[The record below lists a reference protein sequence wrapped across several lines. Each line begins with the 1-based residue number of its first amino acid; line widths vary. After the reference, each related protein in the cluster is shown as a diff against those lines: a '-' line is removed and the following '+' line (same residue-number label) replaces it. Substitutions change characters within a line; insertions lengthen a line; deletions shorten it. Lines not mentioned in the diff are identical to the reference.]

1 MKRQPQKLLP
11 FLLAA
16 LLAGAMTWYYEVYV
30 HWNQSIFPLAVA
42 ATLLVFL
49 ALAASVVRPGKTR
62 KKWLAVLGWFVAFV
76 LIQQGVSFLINNVIH
91 NARGGARPAMR
102 VVLPLLAVLVLL
114 LLVKPLRALSRKVLL
129 AMVGIPLALLCVAW
143 AVWAVPAHRPLPEF
157 VPAEEAAP
165 TVVEKHSISGYTV
178 LDYGNTA
185 AANLIADTLS
195 QITGEIFPVRQG
207 APALGGDIM
216 VGYFGIA
223 DELAEEEYSIMAHHY
238 QTEQAER
245 DSILITGGS
254 PRAVLY
260 GAYRFLEE
268 YFDCHWYTDNLA
280 VIPQDPAEIAVGPEN
295 EYERYA
301 PPLEFRETDW
311 ISPRD
316 PVFSVAN
323 GLNGNVYRDL
333 PEELGGTVGYNG
345 GMCHTIINNF
355 LRPDDFFEMH
365 PDWYAWRES
374 GHKRVPRQL
383 CLTNPEVLE
392 EMIREVRAQLADGNG
407 QRIVSVTQDDNGDF
421 CQCENCKRVDE
432 EEGSHAG
439 TMLRF
444 VNAIADDVKDDYPDA
459 LIDTFAYQY
468 TRTPPK
474 HVRPLPNVIVRLCS
488 IECCFAHPLDDPN
501 CPDNTAFAG
510 DIKTWSEICDR
521 LYIWDY
527 TTNFGQYNCVYP
539 NFGVLQR
546 NMQFFVKHNVKGVY
560 EEGNYQAAQCDSEF
574 AALRAYLLARL
585 MMNPDIDY
593 DAEMN
598 GFLKAYYGGGWQYMR
613 EFIDLMCANA
623 GTPGPLGKHRKM
635 GIGPAPTDKALLNL
649 GPNQV
654 SYADRLWAKAI
665 ELAGSEACKQN
676 VLRSQLSWRFWKA
689 CNRAGE
695 FTRLQ
700 WVQRWQAANKKLYND
715 FKTFG
720 ITRYSEGSML
730 AEAPVTWWG
739 TPENWKG

>member
-30 HWNQSIFPLAVA
+30 HWNQSIFPFAVA

-49 ALAASVVRPGKTR
+49 ALAVSVVRPGKSR
-62 KKWLAVLGWFVAFV
+62 KKWLAVFGWFVGFV

-114 LLVKPLRALSRKVLL
+114 LLIKPLRALSRKVLL
-129 AMVGIPLALLCVAW
+129 AMVGIPLALVCVAW
-143 AVWAVPAHRPLPEF
+143 AVWAVPAYRPLPEF
-157 VPAEEAAP
+157 VPAEETAPAA
-165 TVVEKHSISGYTV
+165 VEKRSIA
-178 LDYGNTA
+178 DYKIIYDEGAGETEIV
-185 AANLIADTLS
+185 AANILADTLS
-195 QITGEIFPVRQG
+195 QITGLDYTAEQAAPTFSNEIHVGQG
-207 APALGGDIM
+207 GGPELGSD
-216 VGYFGIA
+216 GYFIR
-223 DELAEEEYSIMAHHY
+223 EEKGSI
-238 QTEQAER
+238 R
-245 DSILITGGS
+245 ISGG
-254 PRAVLY
+254 PRGVLY
-260 GAYRFLEE
+260 GVYRFLEE
-268 YFDCHWYTDNLA
+268 YFDCHWYTHELA
-280 VIPQDPAEIAVGPEN
+280 VIPQGPAEIEAVR
-295 EYERYA
+295 YEQYV

-333 PEELGGTVGYNG
+333 PEELGGMVGYNG

-355 LRPDDFFEMH
+355 LRPDDFFETH
-365 PDWYAWRES
+365 PDWYAYRES

-407 QRIVSVTQDDNGDF
+407 QRIVSVTQDDNQDY
-421 CQCENCKRVDE
+421 CQCAECKRVDE

-444 VNAIADDVKDDYPDA
+444 VNAIADNIKDDYPDA

-468 TRTPPK
+468 TRTPPE

-488 IECCFAHPLDDPN
+488 IECCFAHPLDDPG

-527 TTNFGQYNCVYP
+527 TTNYGQYNCVYP

-585 MMNPDIDY
+585 MMNPDIDC
-593 DAEMN
+593 DAEMD

-623 GTPGPLGKHRKM
+623 GTPGPFGKHRKM
-635 GIGPAPTDKALLNL
+635 SIGPAPTDKGLLNL

-654 SYADRLWAKAI
+654 DYADKLWAKAI
-665 ELAGSEACKQN
+665 ELAGSEACEQN

-700 WVQRWQAANKKLYND
+700 WIQRWQAANKKLCGD
-715 FKTFG
+715 FKAFG

-730 AEAPVTWWG
+730 AEAPATWWG